1 MPDELDDQVFR
12 SVEDYWAIARRR
24 RWWILLPAFLVW
36 AAVWGVSWMLLSSY
50 KSESLILVEQQKVPD
65 QYVVPNVTTNLQD
78 RLQAMTEQI
87 LSRTRLQS
95 TIDHLHLYPPRRGL
109 LGLLKSGDAVT
120 QMRSDIK
127 IDLVETPGHPGEFTA
142 FKVGYSAESPELA
155 QEVNAE
161 ITRLF
166 IDENVKSQQQ
176 LSEDTTNFL
185 ENELEQA
192 RQNMA
197 EQEAKVAAFEARHL
211 GDLPSQLTTNV
222 QILSGLQSQ
231 LQNTQQALDSAR
243 QQKLYLESLLQQ
255 YQSAQSVKGEG
266 PEPSAATRVEA
277 LDKELLEERVR
288 LNDLESRYTD
298 AFPDVVAL
306 KGTIAETEELKRQAQ
321 KEIAGGQKAPRE
333 PIAVDHAAVQQ
344 LQSDSPVPIM
354 QVQSQLKAN
363 ELEIQNDQQHK
374 KELETK
380 ITEYQTRL
388 NLTPTTEEELT
399 SISRGYEESKANY
412 NSLQQKEM
420 QSKLATSLEHQQQG
434 DQFRVVDPPS
444 LPKKPSS
451 PNHLFFSL
459 GGLLAGLAL
468 GLGLASILELVDV
481 RIRQEK
487 DLEGIV
493 PANVLVGIPRL
504 NTGKDK
510 IVRAVRWWTELGTA
524 MALIIL
530 MLLGNLYA
538 FYKG

>member
-142 FKVGYSAESPELA
+142 FKVGYSAESLELA

-255 YQSAQSVKGEG
+255 YQSAQSAKGEG